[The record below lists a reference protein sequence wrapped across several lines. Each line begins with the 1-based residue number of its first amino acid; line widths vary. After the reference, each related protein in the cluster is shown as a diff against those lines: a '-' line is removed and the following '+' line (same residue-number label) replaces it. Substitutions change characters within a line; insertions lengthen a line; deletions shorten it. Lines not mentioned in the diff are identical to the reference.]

1 MAAQV
6 NDLVRDIKT
15 DNKDEV
21 TKEIDRVQ
29 VMFKTKKS
37 NLTKTMN
44 KITDLRSAISEGTSD
59 VVSDPHEGN
68 INIVAKHITR
78 LDKCKGEFDLVHE
91 RLDTLHNFLKD
102 LDEATATKGI
112 KTLDEDFEEYDSNYD
127 CASVNI
133 VKIKSD
139 QDVAKPKENTQPS
152 QSGTT
157 ERRWSPSDVFKP
169 STLRLSDSPEAL
181 DTWVSRLESY
191 LQGHENQPHNNI
203 FNLLDDL
210 IDDPIKAAVGFN
222 RTDKMPI
229 FGTDGNSLVEKIR
242 VRWDEEYPVNRL
254 RLAFFEKKSGQ
265 NETWD
270 AWEARFDA
278 EFAKA
283 DFKSLTIVDMG
294 NLLKIMNYIGPY
306 HKDIKEDFSNATL
319 SGDKNKIDIKEARR
333 IFHNKH
339 FYSKLC
345 DNNSVKQ
352 VRNQG
357 GKFNN
362 NNKNQTQNN
371 GKGSNPKGYAV
382 YSKDQTRPGEKPSH
396 SFRYEDTQTFKNLA
410 AQGKCF
416 RCASPK
422 CSNSNNKGKCQHITS
437 ISCNY
442 CKKQQR
448 PGKGHV
454 EAACIR
460 KERDAQRH
468 LSSVKHIFNEAGDE
482 EEPVTQ

>member
-1 MAAQV
+1 MSSVANLIQEFK
-6 NDLVRDIKT
+6 NDKEGILE
-15 DNKDEV
+15 EV
-21 TKEIDRVQ
+21 TRVKAL
-29 VMFKTKKS
+29 FSTKKS
-37 NLTKTMN
+37 SVTKAS
-44 KITDLRSAISEGTSD
+44 KHITDLKNAITSGASD
-59 VVSDPHEGN
+59 VISDPHEGN
-68 INIVAKHITR
+68 TAQVARYISK
-78 LDKCKGEFDLVHE
+78 LDKSYAEFDQVYE
-91 RLDTLHNFLKD
+91 RINFLYQTLKQFSQ
-102 LDEATATKGI
+102 EASENGLQ
-112 KTLDEDFEEYDSNYD
+112 TLDDEYEHYNSTYE
-127 CASVNI
+127 AAHVAI
-133 VKIKSD
+133 TKIKSD
-139 QDVAKPKENTQPS
+139 QNKAKPKENTQPS

-371 GKGSNPKGYAV
+371 GKGSNPKGHAV

>member
-1 MAAQV
+1 M
-6 NDLVRDIKT
+6 
-15 DNKDEV
+15 
-21 TKEIDRVQ
+21 
-29 VMFKTKKS
+29 KK
-37 NLTKTMN
+37 
-44 KITDLRSAISEGTSD
+44 AIASGASD
-59 VVSDPHEGN
+59 VISDPHEGN
-68 INIVAKHITR
+68 TAQVARYINK
-78 LDKCKGEFDLVHE
+78 LDKSYEEFDQVHE
-91 RLDTLHNFLKD
+91 RLKVLYFTLEPFSQ
-102 LDEATATKGI
+102 EASESGLQ
-112 KTLDEDFEEYDSNYD
+112 TLDEEYDQYNSTYE
-127 CASVNI
+127 AAHVAI
-133 VKIKSD
+133 TKINSD
-139 QDVAKPKENTQPS
+139 QNKAKPKVITQPS

-157 ERRWSPSDVFKP
+157 ERRWKPSDEFKP

-191 LQGHENQPHNNI
+191 LQGHDNQPHNNI

-222 RTDKMPI
+222 RTDTMPI
-229 FGTDGNSLVEKIR
+229 FGTEGNSLVEKIR

-270 AWEARFDA
+270 AWEARFDS

-283 DFKSLTIVDMG
+283 DFKSLSIVDMG
-294 NLLKIMNYIGPY
+294 NLLKIMNYVGPY
-306 HKDIKEDFSNATL
+306 HKDIKEDFAKATL

-339 FYSKLC
+339 FYNKLC

-352 VRNQG
+352 VQNQS

-362 NNKNQTQNN
+362 SSHKGQAQNN
-371 GKGSNPKGYAV
+371 GRASNPKGHAV
-382 YSKDQTRPGEKPSH
+382 YNKDQTRPGEKPSH
-396 SFRYEDTQTFKNLA
+396 AFRYEDNQTFKNLA

-442 CKKQQR
+442 CKKQQKS
-448 PGKGHV
+448 GKGHV

-460 KERDAQRH
+460 KERDAQNPKQH
-468 LSSVKHIFNEAGDE
+468 WNVKQIFQRAE
-482 EEPVTQ
+482 EEEESTIQ